1 MTSSPVAARRLLMHL
16 TANGSYSSG
25 KEDLLVIERGDGPYV
40 FDSEGRRY
48 IDALSSLYCAQIG
61 YSYAPEISA
70 AASSQMRALSF
81 STIWSAA
88 HPTALE
94 LADRLCELAPGA
106 MDGVFFTSG
115 GAESVESAW
124 KIARQY
130 HVLRGEPERTK
141 AIARR
146 DAYHGLTLGA
156 LSFTWDPGLK
166 DIFGPP
172 AVPVRHVSNTGRFR
186 RGDLGSDAD
195 FVSLLLRDLEDAIRE
210 EGPGT
215 IAMLI
220 AEPVQNRGGCI
231 TPPDGYWQALR
242 DLADR
247 HGFLLVADEVI
258 TAFGRLGEWF
268 GSQRYDARPD
278 IITTAKGLTSA
289 YAPMGAVLVSDRVA
303 STLRAP
309 GVVLNHGYTFAG
321 HPLSAAIALKNIE
334 ILERDK
340 LFANVIELEPHLS
353 ARMHA
358 LERHRIVGDV
368 RGAGFFYAVE
378 LVPDGGEGR
387 FTARQREALIHRM
400 LPDALRR
407 RGVLARVYDRAEPLL
422 QIAPP
427 LISDRAL
434 LDTIVDVID
443 EVLAEGSA
451 LLDGELGALS

>member
-1 MTSSPVAARRLLMHL
+1 MTTSPVAAGRLLMHL
-16 TANGSYSSG
+16 TANGAYSSG
-25 KEDLLVIERGDGPYV
+25 EEDLLVIQRGDGPYV
-40 FDSEGRRY
+40 FDTEGRRY
-48 IDALSSLYCAQIG
+48 VDALSSLYCAQIG
-61 YSYAPEISA
+61 YSYAQEISE
-70 AASSQMRALSF
+70 AASSQMRTLPF

-88 HPTALE
+88 HPTAIE
-94 LADRLCELAPGA
+94 LADKLCELAPGS
-106 MDGVFFTSG
+106 MNGVFFTSG

-156 LSFTWDPGLK
+156 LSFTADPALK
-166 DIFGPP
+166 DVFGPP

-186 RGDLGSDAD
+186 RGDLGDDAA
-195 FVSLLLRDLEDAIRE
+195 FVSLLVRELEEAIRE
-210 EGPGT
+210 EGPTT
-215 IAMLI
+215 IGMLI

-231 TPPDGYWQALR
+231 TPPEGYWQALR
-242 DLADR
+242 NLADR
-247 HGFLLVADEVI
+247 YGFLLVADEVI
-258 TAFGRLGEWF
+258 TAFGRLGQWF
-268 GSQRYDARPD
+268 GAERYDAQPD
-278 IITTAKGLTSA
+278 IVTTAKGLTSA

-303 STLRAP
+303 GMLRAP
-309 GVVLNHGYTFAG
+309 GVVLNHGFTFAG
-321 HPLSAAIALKNIE
+321 HPLCAAVALKSIE

-340 LFANVIELEPHLS
+340 LFANVSGLEPHLS

-358 LERHRIVGDV
+358 LKRHRIVGDV
-368 RGAGFFYAVE
+368 RGSGFFFAVE

-387 FTARQREALIHRM
+387 FTTRQREVLIRRM
-400 LPDALRR
+400 LPDTLRG

-451 LLDGELGALS
+451 LLEGDLGTFS